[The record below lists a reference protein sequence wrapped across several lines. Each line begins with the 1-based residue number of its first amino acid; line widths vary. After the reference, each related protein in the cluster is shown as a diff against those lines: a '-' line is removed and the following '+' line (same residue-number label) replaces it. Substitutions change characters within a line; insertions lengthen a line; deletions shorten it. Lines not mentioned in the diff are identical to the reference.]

1 VFLTAFGVKE
11 VEKSIKGMALALCV
25 AGLAAQPAMADDVST
40 KGGIKV
46 TSDDGSFVGE
56 FGGRLMLDGAVFD
69 NDAEENTSGTEF
81 RRIRLHSKGKIY
93 GLDYKVEFDFADG
106 DTVTKD
112 AYLAMKVLGGKL
124 TVGQFKQYF
133 TMENLTSSR
142 YITFMERSYLTSF
155 SPDYNVGVGYW
166 GNYGAI
172 GYGVSAYNAYQDED
186 ADGDDGPS
194 GDNGTTE
201 GTGGTAR
208 VIFAPKLGEY
218 GQIHIGGSMAKEGG
232 VQGRN
237 RVRVRPAGHLSD
249 ASRVAIVDINT
260 GERSESTLYG
270 LEFAGLAG
278 PLSVQAEYVGGTYE
292 TDTVEQ
298 DVAAFYAYTSYFLTG
313 EVRPYDAK
321 SGKFGRV
328 KPRKSHGAVEVAV
341 RYDYVE
347 NDSIDFEVESLTVGA
362 NWYWNPQVRFM
373 LNYIA
378 SDVAEGTDEP
388 NAVTARM
395 QFDF

>member
-1 VFLTAFGVKE
+1 MFPTVFGVKE
-11 VEKSIKGMALALCV
+11 VKQAIKGVALIACA
-25 AGLAAQPAMADDVST
+25 AGVMTSPAMASDVST

-56 FGGRLMLDGAVFD
+56 FGGRLMLDAAAFD
-69 NDAEENTSGTEF
+69 NDTQDNHGGTEF
-81 RRIRLHSKGKIY
+81 RRLRLHSKGKIY
-93 GLDYKVEFDFADG
+93 GLDYKIEVDFADG

-112 AYLAMKVLGGKL
+112 AYLKFAVPGGKL

-142 YITFMERSYLTSF
+142 YTTFMERSFVTAF
-155 SPDYNVGVGYW
+155 SPSYQVGVGYW
-166 GNYGAI
+166 GNYGPI
-172 GYGVSAYNAYQDED
+172 GYGVSGFNAYEDED
-186 ADGDDGPS
+186 ADAGE
-194 GDNGTTE
+194 GTTE
-201 GTGGTAR
+201 GVGGSAR
-208 VIFAPKLGEY
+208 VIFSPSLGEY
-218 GQIHIGGSMAKEGG
+218 TQLHVGASTLVTGGIE
-232 VQGRN
+232 GRN

-260 GERSESTLYG
+260 GERSDSTLYAM
-270 LEFAGLAG
+270 EFASIAG

-313 EVRPYDAK
+313 ESRPFDAK

-347 NDSIDFEVESLTVGA
+347 NDSIDYEVESITFGA

-373 LNYIA
+373 LNYITA
-378 SDVAEGTDEP
+378 DVAEGTDEP
-388 NAVTARM
+388 GAVTARM